1 VALGPQGVC
10 PGLRLRSAKAGV
22 EDREEV
28 SALSVDGAASEEEEE
43 AEAEDEEAAGASEG
57 AVEGSVDVSD
67 VEGVFEVEAPDPF
80 SGALVALHRTARA
93 LGALSRRAAMDFVK
107 EAMLA
112 GIRAI
117 EYVESEQSVVEV
129 VGNVEIS
136 ARPTAS
142 RQNLN
147 VALDIS
153 LFSYI
158 QAMHRCRAQ
167 CQPKL

>member
-1 VALGPQGVC
+1 MALGPQGVC

-28 SALSVDGAASEEEEE
+28 SGLSVDGAASEEEEE
-43 AEAEDEEAAGASEG
+43 AEVEDEEAAGASEG
-57 AVEGSVDVSD
+57 AVEGSVDVSE
-67 VEGVFEVEAPDPF
+67 VEGVFEVEASEPF
-80 SGALVALHRTARA
+80 SGALVALHRTART

-112 GIRAI
+112 RIRAI
-117 EYVESEQSVVEV
+117 EDVESEQSVVEV

-147 VALDIS
+147 VALDAS
-153 LFSYI
+153 LFSFI

-167 CQPKL
+167 FQLKL